1 MRYAIW
7 SDMSA
12 TWKALESVLPAART
26 TLANTAAQLA
36 EVFSAIGVAYLQA
49 WLLKLYAHIGLF
61 FNTFSVNYFIVS
73 NQFDNNN
80 YYAHKN

>member
-36 EVFSAIGVAYLQA
+36 LVFSAIGVAYLQA
-49 WLLKLYAHIGLF
+49 MLLKLYAHFGLC
-61 FNTFSVNYFIVS
+61 FNIFSVN
-73 NQFDNNN
+73 
-80 YYAHKN
+80 